1 MTSGD
6 SELGLLSDSSLEDPE
21 QDQLGYSD
29 FAENLA
35 GTIETR
41 IPRQDFVVGI
51 YGPWGSGKST
61 ILNFVEYFLEE
72 QDEPPLIIRF
82 NPWWFSGQ
90 ADLIRKFFDQLESG
104 LGADSRFEDVRDKLS
119 NFASSLSNI
128 PISSGTGVPAEPLLA
143 LIGEALAT
151 EGEDLDGLK
160 EEISEELRDADRRI
174 VIMIDDIDRLTQD
187 EIKQMFRLVKSVADF
202 PNITYILAFDQ
213 EVVINALEGEQGVYS
228 GEEYLDKII
237 QLPKHVPIPE
247 EGALDRFFTTRLDR
261 LLHESDPVFDQQ
273 HWQTVYQNGIMPTLQ
288 TPRDAVRLCNAVE
301 TSFASLEE
309 NINFVDLVAIE
320 TLRVFYRDI
329 YEAIRSEPG
338 RFVNNRAYRSR
349 RHDEDEDYG
358 AFLDETLSDSAEPE
372 VVKELLS
379 YLFPRVGEQFRRM
392 RHHRENKDTFRKR
405 RRICHPDMFPFYFRE
420 TVPRGELS
428 TAELDSVLATT
439 DDAEAFA
446 EELRRMVEE
455 EGKAGRSK
463 ANTFLQRFSEYLD
476 DLPDEDVDEVVFA
489 LSQVGD
495 QLCSVDPSQ
504 SMLDNGSRRFVLSIL
519 WDLLERVDEDDR
531 SSLLQQAISG
541 GDSPYLAS
549 HTIGI
554 LLQEHGEYG
563 ADGIEEDRRLLERE
577 EIEELK
583 EVAIEKF
590 AETAEDGKLL
600 TTPHMDSVLGRWQE
614 WSDSDRPGEW
624 AEEATQSDDALLQ
637 FVNQFIRQG
646 SYSSIS
652 ESGTIEYIDPRWLEP
667 FLDYSTVEDRFAELD
682 RSELEGWEVDTI
694 EILEQG
700 IEFLDDGQDPG
711 EFETW
716 SMPRR
721 SID

>member
-1 MTSGD
+1 
-6 SELGLLSDSSLEDPE
+6 
-21 QDQLGYSD
+21 
-29 FAENLA
+29 
-35 GTIETR
+35 
-41 IPRQDFVVGI
+41 
-51 YGPWGSGKST
+51 
-61 ILNFVEYFLEE
+61 
-72 QDEPPLIIRF
+72 
-82 NPWWFSGQ
+82 
-90 ADLIRKFFDQLESG
+90 
-104 LGADSRFEDVRDKLS
+104 
-119 NFASSLSNI
+119 
-128 PISSGTGVPAEPLLA
+128 
-143 LIGEALAT
+143 
-151 EGEDLDGLK
+151 
-160 EEISEELRDADRRI
+160 
-174 VIMIDDIDRLTQD
+174 
-187 EIKQMFRLVKSVADF
+187 
-202 PNITYILAFDQ
+202 
-213 EVVINALEGEQGVYS
+213 
-228 GEEYLDKII
+228 
-237 QLPKHVPIPE
+237 
-247 EGALDRFFTTRLDR
+247 
-261 LLHESDPVFDQQ
+261 
-273 HWQTVYQNGIMPTLQ
+273 
-288 TPRDAVRLCNAVE
+288 
-301 TSFASLEE
+301 
-309 NINFVDLVAIE
+309 
-320 TLRVFYRDI
+320 
-329 YEAIRSEPG
+329 
-338 RFVNNRAYRSR
+338 VNNRAYRSR

-392 RHHRENKDTFRKR
+392 RHYRENKDTFRKR

-428 TAELDSVLATT
+428 AAELDGVLVTT

-489 LSQVGD
+489 LFQVGD

-504 SMLDNGSRRFVLSIL
+504 SMLDNGSRRFLLSIL

-531 SSLLQQAISG
+531 SSLLQQAISE

-590 AETAEDGKLL
+590 AETAEEDKLL

-614 WSDSDRPGEW
+614 WSDSDRPREW
-624 AEEATQSDDALLQ
+624 AEEATQSDAALLQ

-667 FLDYSTVEDRFAELD
+667 FLDYLTVEDRFAELD
-682 RSELEGWEVDTI
+682 RSELEEWEVDTI

>member
-1 MTSGD
+1 MTSGN
-6 SELGLLSDSSLEDPE
+6 SELGLLSDSSLENPE

-35 GTIETR
+35 ETIETR

-72 QDEPPLIIRF
+72 REEPPLIIRF

-119 NFASSLSNI
+119 NFALSLSNI
-128 PISSGTGVPAEPLLA
+128 PISSGTGVSVRALSA

-261 LLHESDPVFDQQ
+261 LLHESGPVFDQQ

-349 RHDEDEDYG
+349 RQEEDEDYG
-358 AFLDETLSDSAEPE
+358 AFLDETLSDSTEPE

-392 RHHRENKDTFRKR
+392 RYYRENKDTFRKR

-428 TAELDSVLATT
+428 AAELDSVLATT

-489 LSQVGD
+489 LFQVGD

-504 SMLDNGSRRFVLSIL
+504 SILDNGSRRFLLSIL
-519 WDLLERVDEDDR
+519 WDVLERVDEDNR
-531 SSLLQQAISG
+531 SSLLQQAIDEG
-541 GDSPYLAS
+541 NSPYFAS
-549 HTIGI
+549 HTIVV
-554 LLQEHGEYG
+554 LLKEHGEYG
-563 ADGIEEDRRLLERE
+563 ADGIEEPRRLLEHE

-583 EVAIEKF
+583 EVAVNKF
-590 AETAEDGKLL
+590 TETAEADDLL
-600 TTPHMDSVLGRWQE
+600 STPHMDSVLGRWQE
-614 WSDSDRPGEW
+614 WSDSDRPQEW
-624 AEEATQSDDALLQ
+624 AEEATQSDAELLQ

-646 SYSSIS
+646 NYSSIS

-682 RSELEGWEVDTI
+682 RSELDEWEVDTI
-694 EILEQG
+694 EIFEQG

-721 SID
+721 SLD

>member
-1 MTSGD
+1 MTSD
-6 SELGLLSDSSLEDPE
+6 DTDLGLLSDSSLEDPE
-21 QDQLGYSD
+21 QDQLGYAD
-29 FAENLA
+29 FAENMA
-35 GTIETR
+35 DTIETR

-61 ILNFVEYFLEE
+61 ILNFVEYYLEE

-104 LGADSRFEDVRDKLS
+104 LGADDRFADVRDKLS

-151 EGEDLDGLK
+151 ESEDLDGLK

-202 PNITYILAFDQ
+202 PNITYVLAFDQ

-237 QLPKHVPIPE
+237 QLPKHVPIPA

-261 LLHESDPVFDQQ
+261 LLQESDPVFEQQ
-273 HWQTVYQNGIMPTLQ
+273 HWQTVYRNGIMPTLE
-288 TPRDAVRLCNAVE
+288 TPRGAVRLCNAVE

-309 NINFVDLVAIE
+309 NVNFVDLVAIE

-329 YEAIRSEPG
+329 YEAIRSDPS
-338 RFVNNRAYRSR
+338 RFVNNRTYRSR
-349 RHDEDEDYG
+349 RREEDEDYD
-358 AFLDETLSDSAEPE
+358 AFLDETLSDTADPA

-379 YLFPRVGEQFRRM
+379 YLFPRAGKEFRRM
-392 RHHRENKDTFRKR
+392 RHYRENKDTFRKR
-405 RRICHPDMFPFYFRE
+405 RRICHPNIFPFYFRE

-428 TAELDSVLATT
+428 AAELDSVLATT
-439 DDAEAFA
+439 NDAEAFA
-446 EELRRMVEE
+446 EELRRMADE

-476 DLPDEDVDEVVFA
+476 DLEEDVDEIVFA
-489 LSQVGD
+489 LFKAGD
-495 QLCSVDPSQ
+495 QLCTVDPSQ
-504 SMLDNGSRRFVLSIL
+504 RMTDNGSRRFLLSIL
-519 WDLLERVDEDDR
+519 WDVLQRIDEDDR
-531 SSLLQQAISG
+531 YSLLEQAISEG
-541 GDSPYLAS
+541 NSPYLAS
-549 HTIGI
+549 HTIGV

-563 ADGIEEDRRLLERE
+563 ADGVDEDRRLLERE
-577 EIEELK
+577 KIEQLK
-583 EVAIEKF
+583 EVAVEKF
-590 AETAEDGKLL
+590 KEAAEADELL
-600 TTPHMDSVLGRWQE
+600 STPHMDSVLGRWQE
-614 WSDSDRPGEW
+614 WSDSDCPEEW
-624 AEEATQSDDALLQ
+624 AEEATQSDAELLQ

-646 SYSSIS
+646 SYSSIA
-652 ESGTIEYIDPRWLEP
+652 ESGTIDYIDPRWLEP
-667 FLDYSTVEDRFAELD
+667 FLDYSTVEDRLTAVD
-682 RSELEGWEVDTI
+682 RSELEGWEIQTI
-694 EILEQG
+694 ELFEQG
-700 IEFLDDGQDPG
+700 ITFLEDGQDPG
-711 EFETW
+711 EFGTW

-721 SID
+721 SRD

>member
-379 YLFPRVGEQFRRM
+379 V
-392 RHHRENKDTFRKR
+392 
-405 RRICHPDMFPFYFRE
+405 
-420 TVPRGELS
+420 VPIGS
-428 TAELDSVLATT
+428 ADSH
-439 DDAEAFA
+439 
-446 EELRRMVEE
+446 
-455 EGKAGRSK
+455 
-463 ANTFLQRFSEYLD
+463 N
-476 DLPDEDVDEVVFA
+476 
-489 LSQVGD
+489 
-495 QLCSVDPSQ
+495 
-504 SMLDNGSRRFVLSIL
+504 
-519 WDLLERVDEDDR
+519 
-531 SSLLQQAISG
+531 
-541 GDSPYLAS
+541 
-549 HTIGI
+549 
-554 LLQEHGEYG
+554 
-563 ADGIEEDRRLLERE
+563 
-577 EIEELK
+577 
-583 EVAIEKF
+583 
-590 AETAEDGKLL
+590 
-600 TTPHMDSVLGRWQE
+600 
-614 WSDSDRPGEW
+614 
-624 AEEATQSDDALLQ
+624 
-637 FVNQFIRQG
+637 
-646 SYSSIS
+646 
-652 ESGTIEYIDPRWLEP
+652 
-667 FLDYSTVEDRFAELD
+667 
-682 RSELEGWEVDTI
+682 
-694 EILEQG
+694 
-700 IEFLDDGQDPG
+700 
-711 EFETW
+711 
-716 SMPRR
+716 
-721 SID
+721 

>member
-1 MTSGD
+1 MTSGEAD
-6 SELGLLSDSSLEDPE
+6 FGLLSDSSLEDPE
-21 QDQLGYSD
+21 QDQLGYAD

-35 GTIETR
+35 ETIETR

-61 ILNFVEYFLEE
+61 ILNFVEYYLEE

-90 ADLIRKFFDQLESG
+90 PDLIRKFFDQLESG
-104 LGADSRFEDVRDKLS
+104 LGADSQFEDVRDKLS

-160 EEISEELRDADRRI
+160 EEISDELRDADRRI
-174 VIMIDDIDRLTQD
+174 VIMVDDIDRLTQD

-247 EGALDRFFTTRLDR
+247 EGALDRIFTTRLDR
-261 LLHESDPVFDQQ
+261 LLQQSDPAFEQQ
-273 HWQTVYQNGIMPTLQ
+273 HWQTVYQNGIMPSLQ
-288 TPRDAVRLCNAVE
+288 TPRAAVRLCNAVE

-320 TLRVFYRDI
+320 TLRVFYRDV
-329 YEAIRSEPG
+329 YEAIRSEPS

-349 RHDEDEDYG
+349 RRDEDEDYA
-358 AFLDETLSDSAEPE
+358 AFLDETLSDEAETA
-372 VVKELLS
+372 VVKELLF

-392 RHHRENKDTFRKR
+392 RHYRENKDTFRKR
-405 RRICHPDMFPFYFRE
+405 RRICHPDIFPFYFRE

-428 TAELDSVLATT
+428 AAELDSVLATT
-439 DDAEAFA
+439 DDAEVFA
-446 EELRRMVEE
+446 EELRRMTGE
-455 EGKAGRSK
+455 EGKADRSK
-463 ANTFLQRFSEYLD
+463 ANTFLRRFSEYLD
-476 DLPDEDVDEVVFA
+476 ELPDEDVDEVVFA
-489 LSQVGD
+489 LFNAGD
-495 QLCSVDPSQ
+495 QLCAADPSQ
-504 SMLDNGSRRFVLSIL
+504 RMTDNGSRRFLLSVL
-519 WDLLERVDEDDR
+519 WDLLQRVDEDDR
-531 SSLLQQAISG
+531 FSLLQQAISEG
-541 GDSPYLAS
+541 SSPYLSS
-549 HTIGI
+549 HAIGI

-563 ADGIEEDRRLLERE
+563 ADGIDEDRRLLERE
-577 EIEELK
+577 EIEQLK
-583 EVAIEKF
+583 EVAVEKF
-590 AETAEDGKLL
+590 AETAEEGELL
-600 TTPHMDSVLGRWQE
+600 STPHMDSVLGRWKE
-614 WSDSDRPGEW
+614 WSDSDRPQEW
-624 AEEATQSDDALLQ
+624 VEEATHSDAELLQ
-637 FVNQFIRQG
+637 FVDQFIQQG

-652 ESGTIEYIDPRWLEP
+652 ENGTIAYIDPRWLEP
-667 FLDYSTVEDRFAELD
+667 FLDYSTVEDRLTELN
-682 RSELEGWEVDTI
+682 RSELDEWEVHTI
-694 EILEQG
+694 EIFEQG
-700 IEFLDDGQDPG
+700 IEFLEDDQDPG
-711 EFETW
+711 EFGTW
-716 SMPRR
+716 SMFT
-721 SID
+721 